1 MFAKKTVAAMLMGA
15 AVAFAGVSTAAMAQ
29 SVENGTTV
37 TEAKKAVQ
45 KVQKKAEKAQ
55 KKVAGVYAAKGV
67 VKAVNEGSVE
77 IAHGAVKHAKLAKG
91 TTSFSTEA
99 YKGAQLKAGEKV
111 AFKFREAKTG
121 PELVS
126 AKVLSAKK
134 AVQKAEKSE
143 HAHKAVKAAKKVEK
157 AVKAE

>member
-1 MFAKKTVAAMLMGA
+1 MFAKKTVAAFMMGA
-15 AVAFAGVSTAAMAQ
+15 AVAFAGVSSAAMAQ
-29 SVENGTTV
+29 AVENGTTV
-37 TEAKKAVQ
+37 TEAKNAVQ

-67 VKAVNEGSVE
+67 VKAVSEGSVE

-91 TTSFSTEA
+91 TTSFSTAA

-143 HAHKAVKAAKKVEK
+143 HAQKTVKAAKKVEK